1 MSTLKRYPATRCWI
15 KNILNGKYNSE
26 DKSYNT
32 IFGKIK
38 RIRIVATII
47 DKREAISTQTSNEEP
62 VTDGF
67 DASEARLEFY
77 LDDGTGYIRAILFKV
92 DPERYKDFV
101 KGDIIDVVSRVG
113 SWNDSPQ
120 LYPEIMKKITNPNFV
135 LLRDAEII
143 KKIKS
148 GEVQEVLLP
157 ESKTKDNGE
166 DSSEIDI
173 EDLFEGNIP
182 SETEKIK
189 EKILTTIQSHSNGI
203 GFDKLVEALNISEN
217 NLKDYIRDLEMESKI
232 YQPEK
237 GIYQSF

>member
-32 IFGKIK
+32 IFGKTK

-47 DKREAISTQTSNEEP
+47 DKREVISTQTSNDEPGSEELN
-62 VTDGF
+62 
-67 DASEARLEFY
+67 ASEARLEFY
-77 LDDGTGYIRAILFKV
+77 LDDGSGYIGAILFKV

-113 SWNDSPQ
+113 SWNDAPQ
-120 LYPEIMKKITNPNFV
+120 LYPEIMKKITNPNFI

-148 GEVQEVLLP
+148 GEIQAILLP
-157 ESKTKDNGE
+157 ESKTTDNGE
-166 DSSEIDI
+166 VSSEIDI
-173 EDLFEGNIP
+173 EDLFEGNMP
-182 SETEKIK
+182 SETDKIK
-189 EKILTTIQSHSNGI
+189 EKILSTIQSHSNGI
-203 GFDKLVEALNISEN
+203 GFDKLEEILNISEN
-217 NLKDYIRDLEMESKI
+217 DLKDYIRDLEMESKI